1 MRYTRVIF
9 LGIVILVLFV
19 LVVANIINVIN
30 SPSFMAK
37 RLNLD
42 SKKSIEKLVF
52 RISYASFIPL
62 GEVVMENKGV
72 EELGGKRVYHI
83 KAYAKPNKFFDFFR
97 KVKVEVDSF
106 IDEDTLLPIKFTQDL
121 QIQGKPPERKVVI
134 YHQSEQF
141 MEIGGEK
148 RVIYPPTYDP
158 LSLFFSFLNR
168 KALKKGEVIDLNIN
182 TNQKNYRLIA
192 KVEESKKLYE
202 KKIFWIRGEVKRRD
216 GNLRHSSTFLM
227 VMLDNP
233 HLPIFIR
240 VFSGLGFLSVSL
252 VSVT

>member
-1 MRYTRVIF
+1 MRYVRVIF
-9 LGIVILVLFV
+9 LGIVVLVLFV
-19 LVVANIINVIN
+19 LVVSNVIN
-30 SPSFMAK
+30 SPSFIAK
-37 RLNLD
+37 RLNFD

-52 RISYASFIPL
+52 RVSYTNFIPL
-62 GEVVMENKGV
+62 GEVIMENKGV
-72 EELGGKRVYHI
+72 EELGGKRLYHI

-106 IDEDTLLPIKFTQDL
+106 IDEDTFPPVKFTQDL
-121 QIQGKPPERKVVI
+121 QIQGKAPERKVVI

-148 RVIYPPTYDP
+148 RGIYSPTYDP
-158 LSLFFSFLNR
+158 LSLLFSFLNR
-168 KALKKGEVIDLNIN
+168 KGLKKGEVIDLNIN

-192 KVEESKKLYE
+192 KVEESKKLHE
-202 KKIFWIRGEVKRRD
+202 KKIFWIRGKVKRRD

-233 HLPIFIR
+233 HLPIFVR

-252 VSVT
+252 VSIT